1 MSIELLLQDIKNL
14 DAAGVEKRL
23 ADWWSGMPEW
33 LQSFVTKAKS
43 AQGVIL
49 TGLVETAAVDVASG
63 GFTTASF
70 VSAGKDVLAKAEAQ
84 ELGFSQQEVMSALN
98 LAANAIKPAAAVP
111 TPDPSLAPSDPQP
124 ASPPAE

>member
-1 MSIELLLQDIKNL
+1 MSIQLLIQDL
-14 DAAGVEKRL
+14 EAGNFTGAEKRL
-23 ADWWSGMPEW
+23 ADWWAGMPSW
-33 LQSFVTKAKS
+33 LQAFVAKAKT
-43 AQGVIL
+43 AEGQIL

-98 LAANAIKPAAAVP
+98 LAANALKPVAAP
-111 TPDPSLAPSDPQP
+111 TADPSPAPSDPQP
-124 ASPPAE
+124 ASPPSA

>member
-49 TGLVETAAVDVASG
+49 TGLVETAAVDVAAG

-98 LAANAIKPAAAVP
+98 LAANALKPATAP
-111 TPDPSLAPSDPQP
+111 TPDTSAAPGAPP
-124 ASPPAE
+124 ADSPPSA